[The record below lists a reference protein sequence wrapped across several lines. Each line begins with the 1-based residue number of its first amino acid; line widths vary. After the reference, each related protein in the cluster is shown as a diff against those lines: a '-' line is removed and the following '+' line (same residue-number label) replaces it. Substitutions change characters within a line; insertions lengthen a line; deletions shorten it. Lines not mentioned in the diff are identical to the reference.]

1 MENKDSQH
9 KRENEELDTAA
20 EQENQQYVYED
31 DNKDDQ
37 AVDALQDG
45 KDEEVAEEEREQA
58 PTSETPAQA
67 AGGRSGSG
75 GKAWI
80 AVSAILAIVLIIV
93 LIKPPF
99 GAGDKAVATVNG
111 VKITKD
117 KLYDSLVDQG
127 GKSTLDNMITQEL
140 IDQAAE
146 DAKVTVTEADVDKE
160 IENLKKSFGS
170 EDEFNQTLAQYGM
183 TVDSL
188 RQDAEVQV
196 KIRKILEPKV
206 TVTDDDIKKYY
217 DENKASMSTPEQIRA
232 SHILVATKEEAE
244 DILKQLKAGADFA
257 TLAKEKSTDTGTK
270 DNGGDLNF
278 FAKGS
283 MEPAFEDAAFALK
296 KGELSGVVQTSY
308 GYHIIKKTD
317 EKAAVTPT
325 LEEKK
330 EDIKYQLVTQKVS
343 ELSSSWMADLKA
355 KAKITNTLD
364 PAAAEESPAAS
375 AEASPEASAAAG
387 NASTNAAK

>member
-37 AVDALQDG
+37 AVDALQDE
-45 KDEEVAEEEREQA
+45 KDEEVEEEERKQA

-67 AGGRSGSG
+67 AGGRSG

-111 VKITKD
+111 VKISKD
-117 KLYDSLVDQG
+117 KLYDSLVEQG

-160 IENLKKSFGS
+160 IETLKKQFGS

-196 KIRKILEPKV
+196 KIRKILEPQVKV
-206 TVTDDDIKKYY
+206 TDEDIKAYY
-217 DENKASMSTPEQIRA
+217 DQNKASMSTPEQIRA

-244 DILKQLKAGADFA
+244 DILKQLKGGADFA

-278 FAKGS
+278 FAKGT
-283 MEPAFEDAAFALK
+283 MEPAFEDAAFKLK

-343 ELSSSWMADLKA
+343 ELSSNWMADLKA

-375 AEASPEASAAAG
+375 SEASPEASAAAG
-387 NASTNAAK
+387 NASTNTAK

>member
-9 KRENEELDTAA
+9 KREEEERDNAA
-20 EQENQQYVYED
+20 EQETQYVYED
-31 DNKDDQ
+31 DNKEGQPADAVNEDQ
-37 AVDALQDG
+37 HDAAEL
-45 KDEEVAEEEREQA
+45 EEDNKEHTHVPASGA
-58 PTSETPAQA
+58 PVQA
-67 AGGRSGSG
+67 AGGSRNG

-80 AVSAILAIVLIIV
+80 AVSAILAVVLIIV

-99 GAGDKAVATVNG
+99 GGGTEAVATVNG

-140 IDQAAE
+140 IDQAAD
-146 DAKVTVTEADVDKE
+146 DAKVTVTEADIDKE

-188 RQDAEVQV
+188 REDAGVQV
-196 KIRKILEPKV
+196 KIRKILEPQV
-206 TVTDDDIKKYY
+206 TVTDDDIKKFY

-244 DILKQLKAGADFA
+244 AILKDLQGGADFA
-257 TLAKEKSTDTGTK
+257 TLAKEKSTDTGSK
-270 DNGGDLNF
+270 DNGGDLDF
-278 FAKGS
+278 FSKGM
-283 MEPAFEDAAFALK
+283 MEPAFEEAAFALK
-296 KGELSGVVQTSY
+296 KGELSGIVQTSY

-364 PAAAEESPAAS
+364 PTAEEAASPAAS
-375 AEASPEASAAAG
+375 EEASPEASAEAG
-387 NASTNAAK
+387 NAAK

>member
-37 AVDALQDG
+37 AVDALQDE
-45 KDEEVAEEEREQA
+45 KDEEVEEEERKQA

-67 AGGRSGSG
+67 AGGRSG

-111 VKITKD
+111 VKISKD
-117 KLYDSLVDQG
+117 KLYDSLVEQG

-196 KIRKILEPKV
+196 KIRKILEPQVKV
-206 TVTDDDIKKYY
+206 TDEDIKAYY
-217 DENKASMSTPEQIRA
+217 DQNKASMSTPEQIRA

-244 DILKQLKAGADFA
+244 DILKQLKGGADFA

-278 FAKGS
+278 FAKGT
-283 MEPAFEDAAFALK
+283 MEPAFEDAAFKLK
-296 KGELSGVVQTSY
+296 KGELSGIVQTSY

-343 ELSSSWMADLKA
+343 ELSSNWMADLKA

-375 AEASPEASAAAG
+375 AAASPEASAAAG
-387 NASTNAAK
+387 NSSTNTAK

>member
-9 KRENEELDTAA
+9 KREDEERDNAA
-20 EQENQQYVYED
+20 EQETQYVYED
-31 DNKDDQ
+31 DTKDDQ
-37 AVDALQDG
+37 AVDAVNE
-45 KDEEVAEEEREQA
+45 EEVIDEDDKEQKQA
-58 PTSETPAQA
+58 PTSETPAQG
-67 AGGRSGSG
+67 AGGRSG

-99 GAGDKAVATVNG
+99 GGGTEAVATVNG

-183 TVDSL
+183 TVESL

-196 KIRKILEPKV
+196 KIRKILEPQV
-206 TVTDDDIKKYY
+206 TVTDDDIKKFY

-244 DILKQLKAGADFA
+244 AILKDLKGGADFA

-270 DNGGDLNF
+270 DKGGDLDF
-278 FAKGS
+278 FAKGT
-283 MEPAFEDAAFALK
+283 MEPAFEEAAFALK
-296 KGELSGVVQTSY
+296 KGELSDIVQTSY

-343 ELSSSWMADLKA
+343 EMSSTWMADLKA
-355 KAKITNTLD
+355 KAKITNKLD
-364 PAAAEESPAAS
+364 SATAEESAS
-375 AEASPEASAAAG
+375 PEASPEASAAAG
-387 NASTNAAK
+387 NEAK

>member
-9 KRENEELDTAA
+9 KREEEELDSAA
-20 EQENQQYVYED
+20 EQKETQFVYED

-37 AVDALQDG
+37 AVEAVN
-45 KDEEVAEEEREQA
+45 EEEAEQEEERKEA
-58 PTSETPAQA
+58 PTSQTPAGSS
-67 AGGRSGSG
+67 GGRNG

-80 AVSAILAIVLIIV
+80 AVSAILAVVLIIV

-99 GAGDKAVATVNG
+99 GAGSKAVATVNG

-117 KLYDSLVDQG
+117 KLYDSLVEQG
-127 GKSTLDNMITQEL
+127 GKSTLDNMITNEL
-140 IDQAAE
+140 IDQAAD

-170 EDEFNQTLAQYGM
+170 EDEFNQALAQYGM

-188 RQDAEVQV
+188 REDAEVQV
-196 KIRKILEPKV
+196 KIRKILEPQAK
-206 TVTDDDIKKYY
+206 VTDDDIKKYY

-232 SHILVATKEEAE
+232 SHILVATKAEAE

-270 DNGGDLNF
+270 DNGGDLDF
-278 FAKGS
+278 FAKGT
-283 MEPAFEDAAFALK
+283 MEAAFEDAAFALK

-317 EKAAVTPT
+317 EKPASTPT

-343 ELSSSWMADLKA
+343 ELSSDWMADLKA
-355 KAKITNTLD
+355 KAKISNTLD

-375 AEASPEASAAAG
+375 SAASPAASAEAS
-387 NASTNAAK
+387 NAAQ

>member
-37 AVDALQDG
+37 HVDALQDE
-45 KDEEVAEEEREQA
+45 KDEEVEEEERKQA

-67 AGGRSGSG
+67 AGGRSG

-111 VKITKD
+111 AKITKD
-117 KLYDSLVDQG
+117 KLYDSLVEQG
-127 GKSTLDNMITQEL
+127 GKSTLDNMITTEL
-140 IDQAAE
+140 IDQAAA

-188 RQDAEVQV
+188 REDAEVQV
-196 KIRKILEPKV
+196 KIRKILEPQVK
-206 TVTDDDIKKYY
+206 VTDDDIKAYY
-217 DENKASMSTPEQIRA
+217 DANKASMSTPEQIRA

-278 FAKGS
+278 FGKGS

-343 ELSSSWMADLKA
+343 ELSSTWMADLKA

-375 AEASPEASAAAG
+375 ADASPEASAAAG
-387 NASTNAAK
+387 NASTNTAK

>member
-37 AVDALQDG
+37 AVDALQDE
-45 KDEEVAEEEREQA
+45 KDEEVEEEERKQA

-67 AGGRSGSG
+67 AGGRSG

-111 VKITKD
+111 VKISKD
-117 KLYDSLVDQG
+117 KLYDSLVEQG

-196 KIRKILEPKV
+196 KIRKILEPQVKV
-206 TVTDDDIKKYY
+206 TDEDIKAYY
-217 DENKASMSTPEQIRA
+217 DQNKASMSTPEQIRA

-278 FAKGS
+278 FGKGS
-283 MEPAFEDAAFALK
+283 MEPAFEDAAFKLK
-296 KGELSGVVQTSY
+296 KGELSGIVQTSY

-343 ELSSSWMADLKA
+343 ELSSNWMADLKA

-375 AEASPEASAAAG
+375 AAASPEASAAAG

>member
-37 AVDALQDG
+37 AVDALQDE
-45 KDEEVAEEEREQA
+45 KDEEVEEEERKQA

-67 AGGRSGSG
+67 AGGRSG

-111 VKITKD
+111 VKISKD
-117 KLYDSLVDQG
+117 KLYDSLVEQG

-140 IDQAAE
+140 IDQAAD

-196 KIRKILEPKV
+196 KIRKILEPQVKV
-206 TVTDDDIKKYY
+206 TDEDIKAYY
-217 DENKASMSTPEQIRA
+217 DQNKASMSTPEQIRA

-244 DILKQLKAGADFA
+244 DILKQLKGGADFA

-278 FAKGS
+278 FAKGT
-283 MEPAFEDAAFALK
+283 MEPAFEDAAFKLK
-296 KGELSGVVQTSY
+296 KGELSGIVQTSY

-343 ELSSSWMADLKA
+343 ELSSNWMADLKA

-375 AEASPEASAAAG
+375 SGASPEASAAAG
-387 NASTNAAK
+387 NASTNTTK

>member
-37 AVDALQDG
+37 AVDALQEE
-45 KDEEVAEEEREQA
+45 KDEEEVDEEERKQA
-58 PTSETPAQA
+58 PASETPAQA
-67 AGGRSGSG
+67 AGGRSG

-111 VKITKD
+111 VKISKD
-117 KLYDSLVDQG
+117 KLYDSLVEQG

-140 IDQAAE
+140 IDQAAD

-196 KIRKILEPKV
+196 KIRKILEPQVKV
-206 TVTDDDIKKYY
+206 TDEDIKAYY
-217 DENKASMSTPEQIRA
+217 DQNKASMSTPEQIRA
-232 SHILVATKEEAE
+232 SHILVATKAEAE
-244 DILKQLKAGADFA
+244 DILKQLKGGADFA

-278 FAKGS
+278 FAKGT
-283 MEPAFEDAAFALK
+283 MEPAFEDAAFKLK

-317 EKAAVTPT
+317 EKPAVTPT

-343 ELSSSWMADLKA
+343 ELSSNWMADLKA

-375 AEASPEASAAAG
+375 AAASPEASAGAG
-387 NASTNAAK
+387 NASTNTTK

>member
-9 KRENEELDTAA
+9 KREDEERDTAA
-20 EQENQQYVYED
+20 ETEVQYAYENDNND
-31 DNKDDQ
+31 DIVE
-37 AVDALQDG
+37 A
-45 KDEEVAEEEREQA
+45 AEENEVEEKEQQQA
-58 PTSETPAQA
+58 PTSQTPASA
-67 AGGRSGSG
+67 AGGRSG

-99 GAGDKAVATVNG
+99 GGGTEAVATVNG
-111 VKITKD
+111 VKISKD
-117 KLYDSLVDQG
+117 KLYDSLVKQG
-127 GKSTLDNMITQEL
+127 GTSTLDNMITQEL

-146 DAKVTVTEADVDKE
+146 DANVTVTEADIDKE

-170 EDEFNQTLAQYGM
+170 EDEFQQTLAQYGM
-183 TVDSL
+183 TEDSL
-188 RQDAEVQV
+188 REDAATQV
-196 KIRKILEPKV
+196 TIRKILEPQVK
-206 TVTDDDIKKYY
+206 VTDDDIKTYY
-217 DENKASMSTPEQIRA
+217 DQNKASMATPAQIRA

-244 DILKQLKAGADFA
+244 AILKELKGGADFA

-278 FAKGS
+278 FAKGT
-283 MEPAFEDAAFALK
+283 MEAAFEDAAFALK
-296 KGELSGVVQTSY
+296 VGELSGVVQTSY

-325 LEEKK
+325 LEDKK

-343 ELSSSWMADLKA
+343 ELSSTWLADLKA
-355 KAKITNTLD
+355 KAKITNKLD
-364 PAAAEESPAAS
+364 PAAAADAS
-375 AEASPEASAAAG
+375 ASPEASADAG
-387 NASTNAAK
+387 TNADASPSADAAK

>member
-37 AVDALQDG
+37 AVDALQDE
-45 KDEEVAEEEREQA
+45 KDEEVEEEERKQA
-58 PTSETPAQA
+58 LTSETPAQA
-67 AGGRSGSG
+67 AGGRSG

-111 VKITKD
+111 VKISKD
-117 KLYDSLVDQG
+117 KLYDSLVEQG

-160 IENLKKSFGS
+160 IETLKKQFGS

-196 KIRKILEPKV
+196 KIRKILEPQVKV
-206 TVTDDDIKKYY
+206 TDEDIKAYY
-217 DENKASMSTPEQIRA
+217 DQNKASMSTPEQIRA

-244 DILKQLKAGADFA
+244 DILKQLKGGADFA

-278 FAKGS
+278 FAKGT
-283 MEPAFEDAAFALK
+283 MEPAFEDAAFKLK

-343 ELSSSWMADLKA
+343 ELSSNWMADLKA

-375 AEASPEASAAAG
+375 SGASPEASAAAG
-387 NASTNAAK
+387 NASTNTAK

>member
-37 AVDALQDG
+37 AVDALQDE
-45 KDEEVAEEEREQA
+45 KDEEIEEEERKQA
-58 PTSETPAQA
+58 LTSETPAQA
-67 AGGRSGSG
+67 AGGRSG

-111 VKITKD
+111 VKISKD
-117 KLYDSLVDQG
+117 KLYDSLVEQG

-196 KIRKILEPKV
+196 KIRKILEPQVKV
-206 TVTDDDIKKYY
+206 TDEDIKAYY
-217 DENKASMSTPEQIRA
+217 DQNKASMSTPEQIRA

-244 DILKQLKAGADFA
+244 DILKQLKGGADFA

-278 FAKGS
+278 FAKGT
-283 MEPAFEDAAFALK
+283 MEPAFEDAAFKLK
-296 KGELSGVVQTSY
+296 KGELSGIVQTSY

-343 ELSSSWMADLKA
+343 ELSSNWMADLKA

-375 AEASPEASAAAG
+375 SGASPEASAAAG
-387 NASTNAAK
+387 NASTNTAK